1 MEVTLKRNSEGRFG
15 VSFHAPGDGT
25 ICLDRISDAHDVD
38 DDRKR
43 LCVGDIVLSLNGIML
58 EEAQSEE
65 ALLQLIENSG
75 EHVLV
80 RVSRQSTMV
89 ATCSTIVLWRDTRT
103 NTC

>member
-65 ALLQLIENSG
+65 ALLRCFHSCTPRRCGVITLPTG
-75 EHVLV
+75 PL
-80 RVSRQSTMV
+80 
-89 ATCSTIVLWRDTRT
+89 
-103 NTC
+103 